1 MKKILLFMFAL
12 CAMSATAQNVFRFH
26 ENAGRKCEPSYNA
39 YAHPLV
45 CDLHI
50 LPNPEAGK
58 NSENLNE
65 NDALRWS
72 FTMPKE
78 DVEISFKGN
87 TENIRKY
94 AIYKTINKYKA
105 DCLVA
110 SLVNIDTED
119 ADREGYKISVTG
131 YLANFI
137 NWRNAGAAD
146 FEWIRME
153 QSHNDNKYY
162 EGLLQDVRE
171 LKNAYRIAG
180 GPILKR

>member
-1 MKKILLFMFAL
+1 MKKIVLFMFAL
-12 CAMSATAQNVFRFH
+12 CAISATAQNVFRFH
-26 ENAGRKCEPSYNA
+26 ENEGRKCEPSYNA

-45 CDLHI
+45 CEISI
-50 LPNPEAGK
+50 LLNPEAGK
-58 NSENLNE
+58 NADNLDIH
-65 NDALRWS
+65 DALRWS
-72 FTMPKE
+72 FIMSKE

-110 SLVNIDTED
+110 GLVNIDTED

-131 YLANFI
+131 YLANFV
-137 NWRNAGAAD
+137 NWHNAKAED

-153 QSHNDNKYY
+153 QSNNNNKYY

-171 LKNAYRIAG
+171 LKNAYRMAG